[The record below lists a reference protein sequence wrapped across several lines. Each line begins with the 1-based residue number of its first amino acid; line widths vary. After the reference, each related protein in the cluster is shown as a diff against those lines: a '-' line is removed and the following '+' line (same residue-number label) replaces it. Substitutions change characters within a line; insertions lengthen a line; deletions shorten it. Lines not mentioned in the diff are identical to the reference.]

1 LPPDESKSTPEP
13 HPNDGLVFLARQREG
28 VEHLGE
34 ALLEKVERL
43 VEGQH
48 LCVKR
53 KKEEKQFVSARSP
66 HNRQYCSGVCVW
78 HTCFWTICVVTS

>member
-1 LPPDESKSTPEP
+1 VP
-13 HPNDGLVFLARQREG
+13 HLNDGLVFLARQREG

-48 LCVKR
+48 LLLDDLCCDELSVG
-53 KKEEKQFVSARSP
+53 VSVGGR
-66 HNRQYCSGVCVW
+66 HDVIVE
-78 HTCFWTICVVTS
+78 IL